1 MTIELGVK
9 SDPVEYRYSYEWL
22 FEIMRRAEVRNLQL
36 GSFTEL
42 YSLPDEY
49 FLDLRQTA
57 DSYGVRIKSVF
68 TAHRELGGA
77 FTCNPHLER
86 VAKRNYERL
95 LEIAAVLGADYC
107 GSNPGAVYRDRPDS
121 KADGIRR
128 WLDMAKELMQKA
140 HQEGLK
146 AMTLEPMS
154 CSAEPPTTPEEI
166 RSMITE
172 LTDYHATNADSTVPF
187 YVCADVSHGYA
198 DRDGRVLHSN
208 LELFE
213 FCVPWTAEF
222 HIKNTDERFD
232 STFGFAA
239 AEAEAGGEADRGIV
253 DLVEIRDLIE
263 RNEPRWPVDDL
274 VGYLEIGGP
283 KLGRDYSDYL
293 LESQLLQ
300 SLERIR
306 RELGALVSSATAV

>member
-1 MTIELGVK
+1 MKIELGVK
-9 SDPVEYRYSYEWL
+9 SDPIEYRYSYEWL
-22 FEIMRRAEVRNLQL
+22 FDLMRRGEVRNLQL

-42 YSLPDEY
+42 YFLPDEF

-57 DSYGVRIKSVF
+57 DSYGICPKSVF
-68 TAHRELGGA
+68 TSHRELGGA
-77 FTCNPHLER
+77 FTGNPHLER
-86 VAKRNYERL
+86 VARRNYERL

-128 WLDMAKELMQKA
+128 WLDMAKELMHKA
-140 HQEGLK
+140 HTLHLK

-172 LTDYHATNADSTVPF
+172 LTDYHATHPDSTVPF
-187 YVCADVSHGYA
+187 YLCTDLAHGYA
-198 DRDGRVLHSN
+198 GRDGRVVHSN

-213 FCVPWTAEF
+213 YAVPWTAEF

-232 STFGFAA
+232 STFGFAP
-239 AEAEAGGEADRGIV
+239 ENVERGIV
-253 DLVEIRDLIE
+253 DLTEVRDLIE
-263 RNEPRWPVDDL
+263 RNEARWPVDDL

-283 KLGRDYSDYL
+283 KLGRDYSDHL
-293 LESQLLQ
+293 LEHQLSE
-300 SLERIR
+300 SLARIR
-306 RELGALVSSATAV
+306 RDFGALVGSTAAV